1 MSIRDRVMTPA
12 RAHSSAALRVAV
24 SGRQSAARGLDR
36 RPAGRGATHDHLAA
50 GHGNVAYA
58 NSVNRP

>member
-1 MSIRDRVMTPA
+1 MPIQDRVMTRP
-12 RAHSSAALRVAV
+12 RAHSSTALRVAV
-24 SGRQSAARGLDR
+24 SGRQPAARGLDR
-36 RPAGRGATHDHLAA
+36 RPAYRCATRDHLAA